1 MTRRKSNSKQVM
13 KAFNNVMDDARGNN
27 TNSGNNNKRKQKQIQ
42 ILDRVELEKD
52 EFTEHKTIKHALID
66 FVVEAER
73 LQTYYRAQMKE
84 MIRTV
89 ALKIES
95 ELIRLG
101 KSELISH
108 ISEELIRIIK
118 HVGLRWNAIYLR
130 RCLDERFKNPINRA
144 NALARERHPRVPEDS
159 GRTVEELQAALEAE
173 RTKNKSVVG
182 EYVVKCELKP
192 VTTYNNA
199 LRPIIIERAPD
210 GDEERLVCTLPLIIR
225 VKAGEQNAT
234 AELDEETYKK
244 MIFRDSNSSMSKLKS
259 KSRSKPSTER
269 GPPID
274 ERKAK
279 TGS

>member
-27 TNSGNNNKRKQKQIQ
+27 TSSGNSSKRKQKQIQ

-101 KSELISH
+101 KSDLISH

-130 RCLDERFKNPINRA
+130 RCLDERFKNPVNRA
-144 NALARERHPRVPEDS
+144 NALARERHPGVPEDS
-159 GRTVEELQAALEAE
+159 GRTVEELQATLQAE
-173 RTKNKSVVG
+173 QNKNKSVQG
-182 EYVVKCELKP
+182 EYVVKSDLKL
-192 VTTYNNA
+192 A
-199 LRPIIIERAPD
+199 RSFKSR
-210 GDEERLVCTLPLIIR
+210 
-225 VKAGEQNAT
+225 K
-234 AELDEETYKK
+234 ELDVFVKSQWPK
-244 MIFRDSNSSMSKLKS
+244 ILK
-259 KSRSKPSTER
+259 
-269 GPPID
+269 
-274 ERKAK
+274 
-279 TGS
+279 

>member
-1 MTRRKSNSKQVM
+1 
-13 KAFNNVMDDARGNN
+13 MDDARGNS
-27 TNSGNNNKRKQKQIQ
+27 TNSSNNNKRKQKQIQ

-101 KSELISH
+101 KSDLISH

-130 RCLDERFKNPINRA
+130 RCLDERFKNPVNRA
-144 NALARERHPRVPEDS
+144 NALARKKYPGLPEDS
-159 GRTVEELQAALEAE
+159 GRDVKQLEAALQHD
-173 RTKNKSVVG
+173 NKAKG
-182 EYVVKCELKP
+182 WGEEYVVKQNLQLVKSFKSNEEGRAFTTGFQRLWKWEIDEKQRSGTIILTIP
-192 VTTYNNA
+192 VNIRA
-199 LRPIIIERAPD
+199 RPKEQDATVEMDMEAFNRIANPQSTQEQKKTKTKSKQPESKQRNCRNGREDAS
-210 GDEERLVCTLPLIIR
+210 RYLVVIFLII
-225 VKAGEQNAT
+225 
-234 AELDEETYKK
+234 
-244 MIFRDSNSSMSKLKS
+244 
-259 KSRSKPSTER
+259 
-269 GPPID
+269 
-274 ERKAK
+274 
-279 TGS
+279 